1 MEDPVGVA
9 VSGRGEE
16 LVKESLDFGL
26 EEGSWHQGEEGFE
39 VVFDEVHDDEDSV
52 KREGCEGLSSGLV
65 ERNERER
72 IGRERGRARERKTD

>member
-52 KREGCEGLSSGLV
+52 KREG
-65 ERNERER
+65 
-72 IGRERGRARERKTD
+72 